1 MIKATITLVG
11 KKYESKGKTVEE
23 VISKLNPPIAKG
35 VGVLML
41 EKGELK
47 REKILN
53 GRTINGIFGERSPT
67 FKAISMKNITILFED
82 FNDKR

>member
-1 MIKATITLVG
+1 MIKATLTLLG
-11 KKYESKGKTVEE
+11 KTYEAEGKTVEE

-35 VGVLML
+35 VGILML

-67 FKAISMKNITILFED
+67 FKAIFLKNITTLFAD
-82 FNDKR
+82 FNI